1 MKRLLT
7 AAAALACLTAP
18 PLWAQ
23 GFFEGKTVT
32 YIIATNPGGG
42 YDAYGRLIGRHLEEK
57 LGADKIIFKNL
68 PGAGHIIGA
77 NTLYASV
84 PDGLTIGTFNTG
96 LIYAQILQQDGVTF
110 DLGKMSWI
118 GKASADPRVMV
129 LAENS
134 GLGSFEDLKAADG
147 RILFAAS
154 GIGSASYNE
163 TKMLADGLDL
173 NIEMIPGYQGNEG
186 EMAMLRQEVVGQIGS
201 QSSLQPFVDAGNGFV
216 AIGIGGDVE
225 PRAIDFAETD
235 KGKSIVNLID
245 ALSSLGRLT
254 AAPPGVDPAVLEELR
269 DAYVA
274 VMEDSEFLA
283 EAEKL
288 GLPIE
293 PARGDAVAGLVEAA
307 LNQSPDTV
315 AIISAA
321 LNVEIPTIKVT
332 SEILA
337 LADRNKEVTFMSGDA
352 EVTGEISGS
361 RTTVT
366 LNGEAAERGDLAVG
380 MNCELEYDPEH
391 EANEFKVVTCTGEAM
406 AAAAEVMMV
415 TSAIVGLADGNKE
428 VTFMADGAEIMG
440 EVSGSRT
447 AVTVDGAEAKRD
459 DLAEGMECEFAYEA
473 GDEIEF
479 KSVTCGVAS
488 GLMTVSSEILG
499 LADRNKE
506 VTFMGGGGEMMG
518 EISGSRTMVTVNG
531 EEAERDALAVGMN
544 CELAYEEGDEI
555 EFKSVA
561 CVSN

>member
-18 PLWAQ
+18 PAWAQ
-23 GFFEGKTVT
+23 GFFEGKTLT

-42 YDAYGRLIGRHLEEK
+42 YDAYGRLIGRHLEGK
-57 LGADKIIFKNL
+57 LGADKVIFKNL

-77 NTLYASV
+77 NTLYASD

-110 DLGKMSWI
+110 DLGRMSWI

-201 QSSLQPFVDAGNGFV
+201 LSSLQPFVDAGNGFV

-225 PRAIDFAETD
+225 PKAIDFAETD
-235 KGKSIVNLID
+235 KGKSIVNLIA
-245 ALSSLGRLT
+245 ALSTLGRLT
-254 AAPPGVDPAVLEELR
+254 AAPPDVEPAVLEELR
-269 DAYVA
+269 DAYAA
-274 VMEDSEFLA
+274 VMADPDFLA
-283 EAEKL
+283 EAAKL

-293 PARGDAVAGLVEAA
+293 FERGDTVADMVAAA

-332 SEILA
+332 SKILA
-337 LADRNKEVTFMSGDA
+337 LEDRNKVVSFMSGDA
-352 EVTGEISGS
+352 QVSGEISGS
-361 RTTVT
+361 RTKVT
-366 LNGEAAERGDLAVG
+366 LNGESAERGDLAVG
-380 MNCELEYDPEH
+380 MDCELEYDPQH
-391 EANEFKVVTCTGEAM
+391 EDNEFKVVTCTGEAM
-406 AAAAEVMMV
+406 AAASAVV
-415 TSAIVGLADGNKE
+415 TVSSGIMGLEDRNKE
-428 VTFMADGAEIMG
+428 VTFTANGAAMMG

-447 AVTVDGAEAKRD
+447 AITVDGAAVERG
-459 DLAEGMECEFAYEA
+459 DLAVGMDCEFTYEA

-479 KSVTCGVAS
+479 KT
-488 GLMTVSSEILG
+488 
-499 LADRNKE
+499 
-506 VTFMGGGGEMMG
+506 
-518 EISGSRTMVTVNG
+518 
-531 EEAERDALAVGMN
+531 
-544 CELAYEEGDEI
+544 
-555 EFKSVA
+555 VA
-561 CVSN
+561 CTSN